1 MYVFCFYHVLRFCI
15 FGTVFS
21 DDCRL
26 LQFKPQTKSKALQ
39 NHVIRKFKVPD
50 QSKCE
55 LSCYQEPNCVSYN
68 YGPEGGISST
78 QSCELSDRSH
88 LQVSSE
94 EFVSKE
100 SYIYREVLVRN
111 GTVFIEQATQ

>member
-1 MYVFCFYHVLRFCI
+1 M
-15 FGTVFS
+15 
-21 DDCRL
+21 
-26 LQFKPQTKSKALQ
+26 
-39 NHVIRKFKVPD
+39 
-50 QSKCE
+50 
-55 LSCYQEPNCVSYN
+55 SYN

-100 SYIYREVLVRN
+100 NYIYREAMVRK
-111 GTVFIEQATQ
+111 TAVFIEQAATVELG